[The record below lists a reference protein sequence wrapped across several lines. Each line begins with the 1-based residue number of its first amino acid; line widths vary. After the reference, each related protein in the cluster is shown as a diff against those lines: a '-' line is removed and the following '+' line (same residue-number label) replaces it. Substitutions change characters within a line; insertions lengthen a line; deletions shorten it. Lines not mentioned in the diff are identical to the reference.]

1 MCCGLRAGPLSMTS
15 TQATGAC
22 SSCARRWPRSAAA
35 PNSGVQEQTQVDQA
49 NQALAHMMG
58 NQKRARTQVG
68 EMLVAMLVQD
78 IGSTPHAVV
87 IEGDDVTPARTVV
100 LSKPEADPLTGVL
113 YLSNDLQRTM
123 LQVGLQ
129 DVPSSPTYRG
139 QQLNALSDSIKSLP
153 PQYQAAAMPFLASL
167 MDVPFKRA
175 LVEPLRNAAAQES
188 PEQVEQRIQK
198 AVADALAKA
207 GNDLKARELDM
218 KERKTE
224 AEIRKLMRMR
234 CRWAC
239 RLPSR
244 RCRAARRWRR
254 CP

>member
-1 MCCGLRAGPLSMTS
+1 MI
-15 TQATGAC
+15 
-22 SSCARRWPRSAAA
+22 
-35 PNSGVQEQTQVDQA
+35 VQ
-49 NQALAHMMG
+49 N
-58 NQKRARTQVG
+58 
-68 EMLVAMLVQD
+68 
-78 IGSTPHAVV
+78 IGSSQHAFV

-100 LSKPEADPLTGVL
+100 LNKPEADPLTGVP

-139 QQLNALSDSIKSLP
+139 QQLNALSESIKSLP
-153 PQYQAAAMPFLASL
+153 PHYQAAAMPFLASL

-175 LVEPLRNAAAQES
+175 LVEALRNAAAQES

-218 KERKTE
+218 KECKTE
-224 AEIRKLMRMR
+224 AEIRKLMADAVQVGVQAAFAAMQGG
-234 CRWAC
+234 AQVEQMPMIA
-239 RLPSR
+239 PSR
-244 RCRAARRWRR
+244 TPSCRAPATCAPCRAGTIRTSRRRR
-254 CP
+254 RRRP